1 MRRQVTWVVRTIRQ
15 HADVAILCW
24 KVTFTHVNFAPL
36 DSVGMGPAGTCG
48 QI

>member
-15 HADVAILCW
+15 HADVATLCW
-24 KVTFTHVNFAPL
+24 KVTLTHVNFAPL
-36 DSVGMGPAGTCG
+36 DSVGMGPAGTYG